1 MATVATGIPEGIN
14 AVETGGFAGNA
25 DNGKGGV
32 RGDGTGQM
40 GGHTGGGDDG
50 TEAICPGV
58 QSKLPGFLRR
68 PVGGIDVTL
77 VGNA

>member
-1 MATVATGIPEGIN
+1 
-14 AVETGGFAGNA
+14 
-25 DNGKGGV
+25 
-32 RGDGTGQM
+32 M

-68 PVGGIDVTL
+68 PVGRIDVTL
-77 VGNA
+77 VGNAQGFQSVHCLSQDGKIAVAAHDDSNFFHV